1 MKFTINS
8 KDFKTAVERVSVCLN
23 SKSNFVNQRSVY
35 ISADLETNVV
45 TFSATNLEQVVNI
58 FVKANVSESGN
69 TLAEYSIFKRMLN
82 ISGSV
87 TIRTEGKKII
97 ATNGKKTGECCV
109 ADWDVDP
116 SYYLVSETAIDKN
129 GISTVNKDEFV
140 SVLENLSKFT
150 SESDAKPANKGIY
163 FNTFD
168 TDIVALD
175 GYRMAIYNIDKWIIK
190 NDVKIIVPAVVAK
203 QMRKII
209 TKNNDMIS
217 LYADKK
223 YFCVTSDDFTFKTRL
238 IDGEYFNYHNAIPSY
253 MPEFSNRIN
262 ADDIIP
268 ICKEY
273 KEICSGSKYAKIPMG
288 LYFTDDKMYTGIFS
302 ADYATVDTIELSDY
316 VKPTQ
321 EFIIGVNPGFYME
334 SMQLFKTEKLSPVC
348 KYYSQLSPIVM
359 SDGNY
364 TILTLPV
371 RLENTSIDKIK
382 KLIA

>member
-8 KDFKTAVERVSVCLN
+8 KDFKTVVERVSVCLN
-23 SKSNFVNQRSVY
+23 NKSNFVNQRSVY

-69 TLAEYSIFKRMLN
+69 ALAEYSIFKRMLN
-82 ISGSV
+82 IPGSV

-190 NDVKIIVPAVVAK
+190 NDVKIIVPAVVTK
-203 QMRKII
+203 QMRKKI
-209 TKNNDMIS
+209 TKNKDMNS
-217 LYADKK
+217 
-223 YFCVTSDDFTFKTRL
+223 
-238 IDGEYFNYHNAIPSY
+238 
-253 MPEFSNRIN
+253 
-262 ADDIIP
+262 
-268 ICKEY
+268 
-273 KEICSGSKYAKIPMG
+273 
-288 LYFTDDKMYTGIFS
+288 
-302 ADYATVDTIELSDY
+302 
-316 VKPTQ
+316 
-321 EFIIGVNPGFYME
+321 
-334 SMQLFKTEKLSPVC
+334 
-348 KYYSQLSPIVM
+348 
-359 SDGNY
+359 
-364 TILTLPV
+364 
-371 RLENTSIDKIK
+371 
-382 KLIA
+382 

>member
-8 KDFKTAVERVSVCLN
+8 KDFKSAVEKAAVCLN
-23 SKSNFVNQRSVY
+23 IKSQFVIHRSVY
-35 ISADLETNVV
+35 IFADSITGLV
-45 TFSATNLEQVVNI
+45 TFSATDFNQCVNI
-58 FVKANVSESGN
+58 FVKADIAESGG
-69 TLAEYSIFKRMLN
+69 TLIEYSVLKRMLN
-82 ISGSV
+82 IQGNI
-87 TIRTEGKKII
+87 TIRTENKRII